1 MQTYKLK
8 VRRCEQLEVWKM
20 PKWLE
25 MEKDGWRLIREKGFW
40 RVVNGRK
47 KFEFKKLDLALK
59 FWREKTEA

>member
-1 MQTYKLK
+1 
-8 VRRCEQLEVWKM
+8 M

-25 MEKDGWRLIREKGFW
+25 MEKDGWRLIREEGFW
-40 RVVNGRK
+40 MVVNGRR